1 MNEAI
6 FERVRDVIADQ
17 LRVSKNE
24 ITPEVS
30 FADLNADSLAMVELV
45 MAFEEEFSIEIP
57 DEEAEKLRTV
67 RQAVEYIEKKMAE

>member
-1 MNEAI
+1 VNEAI